1 MPQAFRTGERSA
13 RASWPQPPDKGE
25 NLNPGK
31 DGSLS
36 IDQLET
42 FFRDQWYEPEWRAEA
57 ELDSAYYDGDQL
69 TSETLKRM
77 QDNGILPAVVNFCA
91 PTVDAVSGLEIITRQ
106 DFRLVARDDDSY
118 QTAQAMNEQFHQA
131 LKMTR
136 FNQKISDQYKGS
148 IIRGMSWIEVSRNPD
163 PFDYPYRVIN
173 IPWREMYYD
182 WRAREPDLSD
192 MRYIIRRKWYDE
204 DQLKA
209 LFPDS
214 KHKKII
220 EMSTAQQGTIGADD
234 WLTRFDHGFYEFPE
248 TRNLGSHKYAE
259 ERWIIDEEEW
269 NNNARGRISMLECL
283 YWIPREVEVLKLS
296 TGHVI
301 ELDRDDPNHLQLL
314 TSGQAAYAKGKTKT
328 WRQAFIIGRYKLS
341 DLPLANNMP
350 HYIPMCGYRKDNNGA
365 PYGLVRRMRSPQD
378 SYNARNTRII
388 WDTMNRT
395 YLIDEDAVDDTAA
408 AAKQLNKP
416 VAAIP
421 LKGDRKSEEGIRK
434 MVGTE
439 ATAFTFQML
448 QEAKLNIYDVSGL
461 RPEFMGQVQSAG
473 QSGVAIDQL
482 IEQSSKVLGPVADNL
497 KQAKM
502 KAGRLLFA
510 MLVNDMKDM
519 NDVPVETRDRSSGK
533 KRHIVVNAMT
543 GDGMRDND
551 VLRARM
557 ELELEPTPSTETYR
571 QQKFAH
577 ITEVLKSMPPEMT
590 AGMMDIVVKAA
601 QLPNE
606 EEIIERIRAMTGF
619 GPEPQDPE
627 VRAQLAEQQQQQQ
640 MLEQKM
646 QELQVMMA
654 EGEAMLQQ
662 AKAESEQ
669 AKAEK
674 LAGADTEL
682 TEAKTLAELAKADAV
697 PDEQER
703 KKVDSQAGLMEA
715 AARLHKEKNAP
726 PPGSTASA
734 AKKPAAKSTA
744 KKPAAKKPAKKPTT
758 RKSTTKK

>member
-1 MPQAFRTGERSA
+1 MPQTQYNGERSA
-13 RASWPQPPDKGE
+13 RANWPEPPEKRD
-25 NLNPGK
+25 NLIPGP

-36 IDQLET
+36 IQQLET

-69 TSETLKRM
+69 TAEALKRM

-106 DFRLVARDDDSY
+106 DFRLVARDDESY
-118 QTAQAMNEQFHQA
+118 QSAQAMNEQLHQA
-131 LKMTR
+131 LRMTR
-136 FNQKISDQYKGS
+136 FNQKISDQYKGA

-163 PFDYPYRVIN
+163 PFAYPYRVIN
-173 IPWREMYYD
+173 IPWREMYFD

-209 LFPDS
+209 LFPES
-214 KHKKII
+214 KHRNII
-220 EMSTAQQGTIGADD
+220 KLAAQQQGSVGADD
-234 WLTRFDHGFYEFPE
+234 WLTRFDHGFYEFPD
-248 TRNLGSHKYAE
+248 TRNLGSHKYSE
-259 ERWIIDEEEW
+259 DRWILDEEEW
-269 NNNARGRISMLECL
+269 LNNARGRIPMIECL
-283 YWIPREVEVLKLS
+283 YWIPRTVEVLKLP

-314 TSGQAAYAKGKTKT
+314 TSGQAVYAEGKTKT
-328 WRQAFIIGRYKLS
+328 WRQAFIVGKHKLT
-341 DLPLANNMP
+341 DQNLANNEP
-350 HYIPMCGYRKDNNGA
+350 HYVPMCGYRKDNNGA
-365 PYGLVRRMRSPQD
+365 PYGLIRRMRSPQD

-395 YLIDEDAVDDTAA
+395 YLIDEDAVDDTKTVAQ
-408 AAKQLNKP
+408 QLNKP
-416 VAAIP
+416 VAAIT
-421 LKGDRKSEEGIRK
+421 LRGERRSEEGIRK

-439 ATAFTFQML
+439 ATAYTYQML

-502 KAGRLLFA
+502 KAGKLLLA
-510 MLVNDMKDM
+510 MLINDLKDQ
-519 NDVPVETRDRSSGK
+519 NNLRVDTHDRSSGK
-533 KRHIVVNAMT
+533 RRQIVVNAMT
-543 GDGMRDND
+543 DNGRRDND
-551 VLRARM
+551 LLRARM

-590 AGMMDIVVKAA
+590 AGMMDIVVRAA
-601 QLPNE
+601 QLPME
-606 EEIIERIRAMTGF
+606 EEIVERIRAMTGF

-627 VRAQLAEQQQQQQ
+627 MRAQLEAQQQQQQ
-640 MLEQKM
+640 AMEQKM
-646 QELQVMMA
+646 QELQMMLA
-654 EGEAMLQQ
+654 EGEALLQQ
-662 AKAESEQ
+662 AKAEGEQ
-669 AKAEK
+669 AKTEK
-674 LAGADTEL
+674 LQGADTEL

-703 KKVDSQAGLMEA
+703 KRVESQAGLLEA
-715 AARLHKEKNAP
+715 AARLQKEKNAP
-726 PPGSTASA
+726 PPGSTATAKKAPAKKTPAKKTA
-734 AKKPAAKSTA
+734 AKKTTTKT
-744 KKPAAKKPAKKPTT
+744 TT
-758 RKSTTKK
+758 RRKK